1 MQHRYG
7 PGITLALS
15 AATLAIGLVLLW
27 RAPDG
32 ALVPVHFSGQWV
44 PDRFATPAH
53 ALTVWLGL
61 LAALWLFFRSLA
73 YGLRNHSGFQAS
85 MRVYDQ
91 AWITLTALLCALA
104 VGCMEAAL
112 GIKIALGS
120 LSSVMLGVFFIVV
133 GNGLGKIRP
142 NSVLGLRTPWTK
154 ASVRVWER
162 THRACAPFFILT
174 GVFLTATGFG
184 VLGAPLNRTIMNLC
198 LLGLVAL
205 CYGLSWIYW
214 RQEQKYG

>member
-1 MQHRYG
+1 MGAG
-7 PGITLALS
+7 PVCNPGPRADRLGRAAGDALA
-15 AATLAIGLVLLW
+15 VLP
-27 RAPDG
+27 R
-32 ALVPVHFSGQWV
+32 SG
-44 PDRFATPAH
+44 
-53 ALTVWLGL
+53 VWT
-61 LAALWLFFRSLA
+61 AE
-73 YGLRNHSGFQAS
+73 HSGFQAS
-85 MRVYDQ
+85 VRVYDQ
-91 AWITLTALLCALA
+91 AWITLTALLCALT

-184 VLGAPLNRTIMNLC
+184 MLGAPLNRTIMNLC